1 MEVILILYWS
11 ELLFEN
17 KVLRRVFDNT
27 ETRVMKVIR
36 LGRGGWESHVA
47 VIPVM
52 MNIGDE
58 ILVETLKE
66 RYNLDRKIIF
76 R

>member
-1 MEVILILYWS
+1 
-11 ELLFEN
+11 
-17 KVLRRVFDNT
+17 
-27 ETRVMKVIR
+27 VIR

-66 RYNLDRKIIF
+66 RYNLDMKIIF